1 MYLAI
6 LARPTGAITLLS
18 VAMLIAF
25 GLVAVASIAWLVG
38 AHRVLSNGVAVR
50 FTMPDKPALKGLCA
64 LCGAMPLTMLSVAYT
79 NALPLA
85 LVFWLG
91 VVPAYL
97 FLLFTGVR
105 DRQLGRRLAVGFA
118 GGVAAV
124 LVYDVVRLAL
134 AFSQGIND
142 PIPDIGPLLMGGDRP
157 WWIGYIWRTFGNGA
171 GLGVCYV
178 MLTPRR
184 WFGALSG
191 LVFGTGVALTCIA
204 FLLVWPQAQL
214 HIFQLSTP
222 VLVNVMIGHF
232 TFGLTL
238 GSLVKIG
245 ARRRAGRGKHVD
257 RWKNLAT
264 RHRRDARAYNSRHRK
279 TVVFRLSR
287 IDEREDSHEAP

>member
-1 MYLAI
+1 MNYLAI
-6 LARPTGAITLLS
+6 LERPTGAITPWS
-18 VAMLIAF
+18 VVWIVLFALIA
-25 GLVAVASIAWLVG
+25 LVAIGWLAG
-38 AHRVLSNGVAVR
+38 AHRLVSPGMAMYR
-50 FTMPDKPALKGLCA
+50 AYKPQNLGLHLLCA
-64 LCGAMPLTMLSVAYT
+64 GAGAMPLTMLSVSYT
-79 NALPLA
+79 EVLPLPLLFG
-85 LVFWLG
+85 LV

-97 FLLFTGVR
+97 FLLVVGIR
-105 DRQLGRRLAVGFA
+105 DRPLGRRIAVGFV

-142 PIPDIGPLLMGGDRP
+142 PIPNIGSLLLGGQQP
-157 WWIGYIWRTFGNGA
+157 WWDGYLWRTFGNGA

-184 WFGALSG
+184 WLGALSG

-204 FLLVWPQAQL
+204 FLTVWPRAQV

-222 VLVNVMIGHF
+222 VIVNAMIGHW

-238 GSLVKIG
+238 GALAKLG
-245 ARRRAGRGKHVD
+245 ARSRAGRGRHVD

-264 RHRRDARAYNSRHRK
+264 RHRRDARAYVPQHRR
-279 TVVFRLSR
+279 VSSRLSR
-287 IDEREDSHEAP
+287 ENERTP